1 VRSCMLVSWDKHG
14 ANNAIAVVSSD
25 GEHMLSLKI
34 GDVLH
39 EARFGCRAWKHA
51 VKAPY
56 KVGDDL

>member
-1 VRSCMLVSWDKHG
+1 MLVSWDKHG

-34 GDVLH
+34 GNVLH